1 MTDNYFHTHKNQTMK
16 LLTQYVIIP
25 VSTIIT
31 SNLNVDIAARRGD
44 YFFFYILTSVKIHTA
59 GLFWETNSIFIS
71 TTK

>member
-1 MTDNYFHTHKNQTMK
+1 MK
-16 LLTQYVIIP
+16 LLTQCVIIP

-44 YFFFYILTSVKIHTA
+44 YFFFLYILTSVKIHTA
-59 GLFWETNSIFIS
+59 GLLWETNSISIL

>member
-44 YFFFYILTSVKIHTA
+44 YFFFIYFDERKNSQIRGIIL
-59 GLFWETNSIFIS
+59 GN
-71 TTK
+71 